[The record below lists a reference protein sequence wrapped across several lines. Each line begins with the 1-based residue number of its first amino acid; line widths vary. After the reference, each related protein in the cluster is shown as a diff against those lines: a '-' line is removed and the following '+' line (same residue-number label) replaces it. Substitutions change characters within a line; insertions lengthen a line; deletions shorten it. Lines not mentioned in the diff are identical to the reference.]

1 MLIIDFL
8 SNSWTDIK
16 YATARGKEENYTLC
30 KYNFINETLE
40 IFVALLIHERNVL
53 NFLFAYKTYPPKYF
67 HFGPKIRSLT
77 ESQ

>member
-1 MLIIDFL
+1 MEKKKFYGEELLGPQASLRVTPCPLI
-8 SNSWTDIK
+8 
-16 YATARGKEENYTLC
+16 Y
-30 KYNFINETLE
+30 
-40 IFVALLIHERNVL
+40 ERNVL